1 MFVSKTIMTTAN
13 PNVCEQGPASCSGA
27 DDAGKTGWWCSTF
40 SAVPDQ
46 TAKVPLGEC
55 LTPEQRAHREHE
67 TVSATRSAATQA
79 ARGHTIS
86 SMLERRAVSDN
97 NGPKPRLLHEKSAYL
112 VQGRG
117 RSIDGSGTRAGS
129 CGELS
134 LQVVCT
140 APHQQVNHK

>member
-1 MFVSKTIMTTAN
+1 MCIHTLAAVHFQQRRLQWCAATSSNM
-13 PNVCEQGPASCSGA
+13 PAEDWMLFYALC
-27 DDAGKTGWWCSTF
+27 F
-40 SAVPDQ
+40 PDQ
-46 TAKVPLGEC
+46 TATVPLGEC